1 MIAGAPEP
9 EVVTLTTRRVTE
21 IVRRQFPE
29 ISAIEVSW
37 LGAGYDSTAFDVDH
51 EWVFRFPM
59 RRDVEQQLLLEL
71 TVLPILAPLAPLRVP
86 AFCFHGTPSEL
97 FPFHFGGYPRIGG
110 IPAIL
115 AGASTLQLDDV
126 APAIGRFLSWLHA
139 FAPAEAARLGVPRVA
154 IETVI
159 RDARD
164 ASIADF
170 ANVERAVAGGPPRA
184 WLTFLEQGPQGGSD
198 ADPGP
203 VVVHG
208 DLAAEHVLYD
218 PDAEAITGVI
228 DWSEI
233 AITDA
238 SADLAALFHWGGP
251 RFADAVLAH
260 YDGAV
265 HAPML
270 ARARYLAACRG
281 VLDVTFGLEK
291 GRPEYV
297 DAGLRALAACAAP
310 ETA

>member
-1 MIAGAPEP
+1 MTGAAGP
-9 EVVTLTTRRVTE
+9 EVVALTTTRVAE
-21 IVRRQFPE
+21 ILRRQFPE
-29 ISAIEVSW
+29 ITTAEVSW

-71 TVLPILAPLAPLRVP
+71 KVLPILAPLAPLRVP
-86 AFCFHGTPSEL
+86 AFCFHGRPSEW

-115 AGASTLQLDDV
+115 PGAATLRLDDV
-126 APAIGRFLSWLHA
+126 APGIGRFLSWLHA
-139 FAPAEAARLGVPRVA
+139 FPPDEATRLGVPRVA
-154 IETVI
+154 IETVL

-164 ASIADF
+164 ESLAEF
-170 ANVERAVAGGPPRA
+170 ANLERAVAGGPPRA
-184 WLTFLEQGPQGGSD
+184 WRTFLEQGPQGGSD
-198 ADPGP
+198 ADPRP

-218 PDAEAITGVI
+218 PGAHAITGII

-260 YDGAV
+260 YDGTV
-265 HAPML
+265 HALTL

-281 VLDVTFGLEK
+281 VLDVTFGLET

-310 ETA
+310 EAA